1 MKYAYINGTLLD
13 GRKDM
18 TAKDG
23 LVILTDGE
31 KIVDIVKS
39 ESDLSGYEIIDLKG
53 KYIMPGLINMH
64 IHLPSSGKPS
74 KNKRIW

>member
-13 GRKDM
+13 GTKDM

-23 LVILTDGE
+23 LAILTDGE

-53 KYIMPGLINMH
+53 KCRDLSICIFTCRQAVIRL
-64 IHLPSSGKPS
+64 